1 MTATLS
7 PEAAPTPTRK
17 KANLAIKIVLAV
29 LCLATAA
36 MWVYYFFGASDQG
49 VYQLKDSTWRVRAD
63 VICTAAQK
71 ERRGL
76 VNTTGGYI
84 ANPTK
89 EQMAQRADIVDKAT
103 DILDR
108 MLSDIVT
115 LPVASDRDRL
125 LLSSF
130 DEKYKMIIA
139 DRRRYAAS
147 LRAGKLVPYT
157 ETLLGG
163 GPITNVVEDFT
174 AGVKG
179 NDIPSCSP
187 PNELG
192 GDIKP

>member
-7 PEAAPTPTRK
+7 PDTAPTTPTRGT
-17 KANLAIKIVLAV
+17 LAVKILLVV
-29 LCLATAA
+29 LCLCVAA

-49 VYQLKDSTWRVRAD
+49 VYQLQDKSWRLKAD
-63 VICTAAQK
+63 VVCTAAQK
-71 ERRGL
+71 ERQGL
-76 VNTTGGYI
+76 ADTSGGYI
-84 ANPTK
+84 AHPTK

-103 DILDR
+103 DILDT
-108 MLSDIVT
+108 MLHDIVAI
-115 LPVASDRDRL
+115 PVASDRDRL

-179 NDIPSCSP
+179 NNIPSCSP

>member
-7 PEAAPTPTRK
+7 PETAPTAPPSRSK
-17 KANLAIKIVLAV
+17 LAVKILLVV
-29 LCLATAA
+29 LCLGVAA

-49 VYQLKDSTWRVRAD
+49 VYQLQDTTWRVKAD
-63 VICTAAQK
+63 VVCTAAQNQ
-71 ERRGL
+71 RRSL
-76 VNTTGGYI
+76 ADTTGGYI
-84 ANPTK
+84 AHPTK
-89 EQMAQRADIVDKAT
+89 EQMAQRADIVDQAT
-103 DILDR
+103 DILDK
-108 MLSDIVT
+108 MLNDIVAI
-115 LPVASDRDRL
+115 PVATDRDRL

-179 NDIPSCSP
+179 NNIPSCSP